1 MQKKFRSLSEND
13 IKNIFQKKNT
23 SQKLPMD
30 TRKQCWH
37 PAKEL
42 LLEGWKF

>member
-1 MQKKFRSLSEND
+1 MQKKFGSLSEND